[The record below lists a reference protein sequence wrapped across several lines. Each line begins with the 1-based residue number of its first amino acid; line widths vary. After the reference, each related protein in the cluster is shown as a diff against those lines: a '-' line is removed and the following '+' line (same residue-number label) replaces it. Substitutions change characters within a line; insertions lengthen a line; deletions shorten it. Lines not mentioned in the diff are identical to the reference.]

1 MKRCLLDFSLAE
13 LKNLILE
20 LGEKPF
26 RAGQIFKSL
35 HHGLKFSEMTDLS
48 LSFREKLA
56 EQFIGV
62 PLEIIKTL
70 KSADGTEKFLYA
82 LSDGN
87 VIEGVVMKYK
97 YGATL
102 CVSTQVGC
110 RMACAFCASGL
121 NGLVRNLTA
130 GEILAQVIVANKYLG
145 GGIGEN
151 RKIINVVL
159 MGSGEPLDN
168 YENVIKF
175 LKLLSHEGGISVS
188 LRNVSLSTSGLVN
201 KMYDLAKENLP
212 VNLTVSLHAPFDEE
226 RKQIMPIAKRYSI
239 QEIIDACQNYFDKT
253 GRRYIFEY
261 VLIRGNNDTK
271 RHADA
276 LISLL
281 KGKPCHVNL
290 IRLNEVKEKDL
301 KSVTDKDAYR
311 FLGLLEKGGLSATL
325 RRRMGSD
332 IDGACGQLRQR
343 YLEEN

>member
-48 LSFREKLA
+48 LFFREKLA

-110 RMACAFCASGL
+110 RMGCAFCASFAKKSIIFDMPFGQTKGYFYL
-121 NGLVRNLTA
+121 LWTRNGY
-130 GEILAQVIVANKYLG
+130 G
-145 GGIGEN
+145 
-151 RKIINVVL
+151 
-159 MGSGEPLDN
+159 
-168 YENVIKF
+168 
-175 LKLLSHEGGISVS
+175 
-188 LRNVSLSTSGLVN
+188 
-201 KMYDLAKENLP
+201 
-212 VNLTVSLHAPFDEE
+212 
-226 RKQIMPIAKRYSI
+226 
-239 QEIIDACQNYFDKT
+239 NYFYSLFLS
-253 GRRYIFEY
+253 RLMR
-261 VLIRGNNDTK
+261 
-271 RHADA
+271 
-276 LISLL
+276 SLL
-281 KGKPCHVNL
+281 
-290 IRLNEVKEKDL
+290 
-301 KSVTDKDAYR
+301 A
-311 FLGLLEKGGLSATL
+311 
-325 RRRMGSD
+325 RR
-332 IDGACGQLRQR
+332 
-343 YLEEN
+343 